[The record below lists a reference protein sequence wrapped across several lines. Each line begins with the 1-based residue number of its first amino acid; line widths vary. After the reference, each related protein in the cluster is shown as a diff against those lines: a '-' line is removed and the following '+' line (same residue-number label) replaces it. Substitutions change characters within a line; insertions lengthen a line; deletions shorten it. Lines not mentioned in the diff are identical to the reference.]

1 MKTNVSECND
11 DLENVENG
19 RKLDHDKS
27 GGFELG
33 SLGMVSEYVVLKAKL
48 ARTYSRSSFNYI
60 RRVHSTI
67 IEANM
72 ASNVVTASFMLME
85 FKVRL
90 FNLRCTQR
98 VTEIIAGLINFQM
111 DR

>member
-1 MKTNVSECND
+1 MWKME
-11 DLENVENG
+11 ENWIMIKV
-19 RKLDHDKS
+19 
-27 GGFELG
+27 GFELG

-60 RRVHSTI
+60 RRVHSTN

-72 ASNVVTASFMLME
+72 TSNVVTASFTLME